1 MIPVPTLEEVIDDA
15 IVAHEKCARYAVLGL
30 TNHRRVK
37 AALDH
42 LEKGE
47 LEEVRQLLNLVLNDN
62 GDFAVKRM
70 QKITDKWFA
79 EYAGND
85 S

>member
-1 MIPVPTLEEVIDDA
+1 MTLPTLEEVIDDA
-15 IVAHEKCARYAVLGL
+15 IVAHEKCARYALLQL
-30 TNHRRVK
+30 TNHRRIK
-37 AALDH
+37 AALTH

-70 QKITDKWFA
+70 QKTTEKFFA
-79 EYAGND
+79 EYAKHNA
-85 S
+85 